1 MQLSSNNQLTNG
13 LSKGNDGDDSTPDM
27 YKGVVD
33 FGKTDSSRITDRNSD
48 STVVQDNSI
57 SNSKISRSSKKITK
71 TSGFIFETRRSKT
84 FVVPEE
90 SKEPVSRKS
99 IKKQKETSQFALAPA
114 TANTSDLVCSEEFE
128 NFGDEDEPYATE
140 SYLSP
145 NDKQILRPITNKYD
159 NLSNQ
164 VSNEALGIQL
174 WNNQKLVAR
183 TNETSTKS
191 S

>member
-99 IKKQKETSQFALAPA
+99 IKK
-114 TANTSDLVCSEEFE
+114 
-128 NFGDEDEPYATE
+128 
-140 SYLSP
+140 
-145 NDKQILRPITNKYD
+145 
-159 NLSNQ
+159 
-164 VSNEALGIQL
+164 
-174 WNNQKLVAR
+174 
-183 TNETSTKS
+183 
-191 S
+191 